1 MNGMPRTYSIFLA
14 MLFPCFLQAQP
25 VAFPGAEG
33 FGALAT
39 GGRGGTTVHVINLND
54 SGPGSFRDAVS
65 AEKRVVIFD
74 VGGVIHI
81 KSPLSIASDITLAGQ
96 SAPGDGVAIYGSAV
110 SLSDASNIIVRYMRF
125 REGISGPKGKCSINM
140 NKASNIIVDHCSIEW
155 GRWDCMGPTE
165 SSMITIQNCI
175 IGEGIDPQRFGCLC
189 ESDNITFSHNL
200 WINNQSRNPKAKGK
214 VQYVNNVV
222 YNWGV
227 TGLVGGH
234 SAADHWLDLVNCYF
248 IKGPNSN
255 NSFVGQFAPTDK
267 VYQSGNFFDGDKDGK
282 LNGREASVRDFGEG
296 KNAATIVD
304 GPHVVPQV
312 SVTTDTAE
320 VAYEKV
326 LAGAGASLH
335 RDLIDA
341 RLIDAVKSLGSAGK
355 IINDESQVGGIG
367 ELRAGEAPKD
377 SDGDG
382 IPDAWETAHN
392 LNPNDPSDA
401 TASPKGS
408 SYMFLEEYLNSLVH

>member
-1 MNGMPRTYSIFLA
+1 
-14 MLFPCFLQAQP
+14 
-25 VAFPGAEG
+25 
-33 FGALAT
+33 
-39 GGRGGTTVHVINLND
+39 
-54 SGPGSFRDAVS
+54 
-65 AEKRVVIFD
+65 
-74 VGGVIHI
+74 
-81 KSPLSIASDITLAGQ
+81 
-96 SAPGDGVAIYGSAV
+96 
-110 SLSDASNIIVRYMRF
+110 
-125 REGISGPKGKCSINM
+125 
-140 NKASNIIVDHCSIEW
+140 
-155 GRWDCMGPTE
+155 
-165 SSMITIQNCI
+165 
-175 IGEGIDPQRFGCLC
+175 
-189 ESDNITFSHNL
+189 
-200 WINNQSRNPKAKGK
+200 
-214 VQYVNNVV
+214 
-222 YNWGV
+222 
-227 TGLVGGH
+227 
-234 SAADHWLDLVNCYF
+234 
-248 IKGPNSN
+248 
-255 NSFVGQFAPTDK
+255 
-267 VYQSGNFFDGDKDGK
+267 